1 MKSLALYIDKWYII
15 GAVSIDGIT
24 RLVNLPN
31 HEDRIWLY
39 FYEDIANDEIS
50 YGKGFQSK
58 YRNNESHYYGD
69 VFSLITQSS
78 AKYTMFKRSQP
89 MKGIFKSSK
98 IFDDLRKD
106 IDEDGDITTYIS
118 FSKDISLASRLLFL
132 EELKAERFVVKESVA
147 RISHLALEYA
157 AKKSY
162 YTEDGYYLVLNACN
176 ENLHYAL
183 YQKTEDLFNREK
195 EDMLE
200 GMGTD
205 VRSRALVEHIVDSI
219 NEREHFLKTKEE
231 RESEYLRMTQ
241 YVDDWLV
248 KLSAARGFIPIQL
261 TNVTLSHDPYKEYSV
276 QVKKTKIDERTEK
289 IVKDI
294 INVIVRFVKDA
305 NVSHEQLKGILFLGN
320 TFTNIQFTKELCSYY
335 NLGNSKMVNLKDSD
349 LSSLVS
355 AYTFID
361 CNQFSATQNALRGNA
376 EAELRRIR
384 IAEEEEAAL
393 KRAKE
398 EADAVAA
405 VEREATEAARK
416 FKNAMDR
423 GYDAEREHNY
433 DDMEEYF
440 HIALG
445 LRPDNEEAKQKHEE
459 ALRKKAE
466 LAVQQNNYKEKIQ
479 QAKAAYDENDY
490 ETAKFKAEEALGY
503 MPESKEALRIKEDA
517 HRRIK
522 SQKDLERYLD
532 RADLFIAQRAYNEA
546 RLELQKA
553 RLLDVDEKEIIERE
567 VKIAKDQHAFDTKVG
582 ELTNNLNSAL
592 SEGRYDD
599 ALKFCNELIEF
610 DFANSRRWSAKIA
623 EINSKKER
631 AAEEQKRWNTIL
643 SDIKT
648 AQWNENYLRMIEL
661 CNEAL
666 SIDKGN
672 QDVLELLSNAE
683 NKAKDQK
690 VKSYVDKAYEFIF
703 AGSYKSAIDLLNQ
716 ALLIDED
723 NNELTELIRKY
734 SKKLEVITAR
744 IKEIENLVKEH
755 ENVFDYKSAIECCS
769 RLISIDKENKDKW
782 QSEHSRLQ
790 SLQIEK
796 SDLELNFRRKKADI
810 RQLIRSG
817 DCTSA
822 LKQIEFVKTRYHE
835 FGIKS
840 HDNEFNDLIS
850 EANPQTI
857 SQKTPTKSD
866 SMNACVTPSAK
877 SRNRRKNS
885 KSSKGVEN
893 NSQKGLTH
901 SQDKAKEP
909 LIKNKIIKSEGL
921 NLLKLKQYIKAKRYF
936 ALQTNNEMAGIC
948 TELIKLE
955 KAQNNGT
962 ISPSESD
969 RLKELYKR
977 FDII

>member
-15 GAVSIDGIT
+15 GAVNIDGIT

-58 YRNNESHYYGD
+58 YRNNEPHYYGD

-89 MKGIFKSSK
+89 MTGIFKSSK

-335 NLGNSKMVNLKDSD
+335 NLDNSKMVNLKDSD

-631 AAEEQKRWNTIL
+631 AAEEQKRWDKLIRDIDSTLLSEDWTKLNELCKEALAIREN
-643 SDIKT
+643 SDIRSKLDKSESKL
-648 AQWNENYLRMIEL
+648 AEIRKNEQFTKAMSEINELAIKKEFDEANSKLNSLERSLKKDGLLDSSKEKLIRDTRKSLFDFGQSGSASADKPIEL
-661 CNEAL
+661 ERNNNRTRVIGFSNEPKKPQRPKRL
-666 SIDKGN
+666 VVDSDFDWDFGTSQKPKKPIQKPLN
-672 QDVLELLSNAE
+672 PKPQNPKSN
-683 NKAKDQK
+683 D
-690 VKSYVDKAYEFIF
+690 SFFD
-703 AGSYKSAIDLLNQ
+703 SA
-716 ALLIDED
+716 
-723 NNELTELIRKY
+723 T
-734 SKKLEVITAR
+734 T
-744 IKEIENLVKEH
+744 
-755 ENVFDYKSAIECCS
+755 
-769 RLISIDKENKDKW
+769 
-782 QSEHSRLQ
+782 
-790 SLQIEK
+790 
-796 SDLELNFRRKKADI
+796 
-810 RQLIRSG
+810 
-817 DCTSA
+817 
-822 LKQIEFVKTRYHE
+822 KQPK
-835 FGIKS
+835 IKS
-840 HDNEFNDLIS
+840 GGSKPIGLITNDDFN
-850 EANPQTI
+850 
-857 SQKTPTKSD
+857 
-866 SMNACVTPSAK
+866 
-877 SRNRRKNS
+877 
-885 KSSKGVEN
+885 
-893 NSQKGLTH
+893 
-901 SQDKAKEP
+901 
-909 LIKNKIIKSEGL
+909 
-921 NLLKLKQYIKAKRYF
+921 F
-936 ALQTNNEMAGIC
+936 
-948 TELIKLE
+948 
-955 KAQNNGT
+955 
-962 ISPSESD
+962 
-969 RLKELYKR
+969 
-977 FDII
+977 